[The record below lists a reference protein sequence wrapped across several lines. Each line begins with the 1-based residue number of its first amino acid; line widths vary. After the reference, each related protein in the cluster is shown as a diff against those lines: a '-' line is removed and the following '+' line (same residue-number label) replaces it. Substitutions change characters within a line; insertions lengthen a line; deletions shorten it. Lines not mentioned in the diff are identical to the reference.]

1 MAEVCSVSGTAG
13 VGGWGR
19 VTTLLK
25 AIKESGTLG
34 DGIWDGFLWL
44 KRSLVVEVGAGLCRQ
59 HDARVLEGSS
69 KGGIRYL
76 RTRGS
81 RKGEE
86 ERSKRLS

>member
-1 MAEVCSVSGTAG
+1 MG
-13 VGGWGR
+13 VRGWGR

-59 HDARVLEGSS
+59 HDA
-69 KGGIRYL
+69 
-76 RTRGS
+76 
-81 RKGEE
+81 
-86 ERSKRLS
+86 